1 MRRILKS
8 KIIRILVIAG
18 VAIALCAFF
27 FGRTRPAKIG
37 EIQSFSFSY
46 NAGSTIYSYAN
57 YRLEW
62 KEGAYTATVKHC
74 DEPEE
79 AARVFS
85 VDESFVRELEQFLI
99 DNDVGKWNGFDKASR
114 TVMDGDGFSL
124 YITMM
129 DETSLDARGYMKWPK
144 NYGTVSSGIET
155 LFGNLME

>member
-46 NAGSTIYSYAN
+46 NRGSTMYSNVN
-57 YRLEW
+57 YKLEW
-62 KEGAYTATVKHC
+62 KDGVYTATVKPY

-79 AARVFS
+79 TARSFS
-85 VDESFVRELEQFLI
+85 VEEGFVRELEQLLI
-99 DNDVGKWNGFDKASR
+99 DNDVGKWNGFDKTSR
-114 TVMDGDGFSL
+114 TAMDGDGFSL

-155 LFGNLME
+155 LFGNLMK